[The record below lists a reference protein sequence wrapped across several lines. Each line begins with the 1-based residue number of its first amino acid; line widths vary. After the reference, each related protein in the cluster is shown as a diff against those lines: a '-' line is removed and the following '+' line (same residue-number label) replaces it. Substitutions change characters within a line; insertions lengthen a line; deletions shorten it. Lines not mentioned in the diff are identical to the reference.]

1 MFNRGKSHPIRDAWI
16 EIFTITEIRRRGA
29 SHPIRDVWI
38 EIR

>member
-1 MFNRGKSHPIRDAWI
+1 MFNRGKSYPIRDAWI
-16 EIFTITEIRRRGA
+16 EISTNTEIRKRGA